1 MTAKRVRKA
10 IITAAGLGTRFLP
23 VSKAQP
29 KEMLPLL
36 DKPTIQYGV
45 EEAMASGIEEVVMVI
60 GGGKRAIVDH
70 FDRSREIEYYLAERG
85 KEDLLAILA
94 EVDALTDRV
103 ELAYVQQKE
112 PLGLGHAVGCAHR
125 LVEGEPAAVL
135 LPDDVILGAEPCLAQ
150 LIRAHEETG
159 ATVIA
164 TRRVARDQISRYGI
178 LATGSSSGRL
188 HEVVDL
194 VEKPS
199 AEDAPSDLAIF
210 GRYVLLPGVMRAIA
224 GTSPGAGKEIQLTD
238 AIRSTLKSAPVVA
251 WEFEGDYYDTG
262 TLPGYLR
269 ANLALALKRDDL
281 RESMLAVVRELVD
294 ASEVAG

>member
-1 MTAKRVRKA
+1 MVRKA

-23 VSKAQP
+23 ITKAQP
-29 KEMLPLL
+29 KEMLPLV

-45 EEAMASGIEEVVMVI
+45 EEARVSGIEEVVMVI

-70 FDRSREIEYYLAERG
+70 FDRSRELEYYLAERE
-85 KEDLLAILA
+85 KADLLAVLA
-94 EVDALTDRV
+94 EVNALTDQV
-103 ELAYVQQKE
+103 QVVYVQQKE

-125 LVEGEPAAVL
+125 LVEGEPCAVL
-135 LPDDVILGAEPCLAQ
+135 LPDDVILGAEPCLSQ
-150 LIRAHEETG
+150 LIKAHAETG

-164 TRRVARDQISRYGI
+164 TRRVPKDQISRYGI
-178 LATGSSSGRL
+178 LATGQSRGQL

-194 VEKPS
+194 VEKPDPS
-199 AEDAPSDLAIF
+199 EAPSDLAIF
-210 GRYVLLPGVMRAIA
+210 GRYVLLPEVLTAISETA
-224 GTSPGAGKEIQLTD
+224 PGAGKEIQLTD
-238 AIRSTLKSAPVVA
+238 AIRMTLGSSRVVA

-269 ANLALALKRDDL
+269 ANLALALQRDDL

>member
-1 MTAKRVRKA
+1 MTRSTVRKA

-23 VSKAQP
+23 VTKAQP

-45 EEAMASGIEEVVMVI
+45 EEARDSGIEEVVMVI

-70 FDRSREIEYYLAERG
+70 FDRSRELEFYLAERG
-85 KEDLLAILA
+85 KDDLLGILA

-103 ELAYVQQKE
+103 QLVYVQQKE

-125 LVEGEPAAVL
+125 LVEDEACALL
-135 LPDDVILGAEPCLAQ
+135 LPDDVILGAEPALSQ
-150 LIRAHEETG
+150 LIRAYSETG

-164 TRRVARDQISRYGI
+164 TRRVPRDQISRYGI
-178 LATGSSSGRL
+178 IATGASEGRL

-194 VEKPS
+194 VEKPDPD
-199 AEDAPSDLAIF
+199 EAPSDLAIF
-210 GRYVLLPGVMRAIA
+210 GRYVLRPEVLTAISE
-224 GTSPGAGKEIQLTD
+224 TPPGAGKEIQLTD
-238 AIRSTLKSAPVVA
+238 AIRQTLGKGRVVA

-262 TLPGYLR
+262 TVQGYLR
-269 ANLALALKRDDL
+269 SNLALALQRDDL
-281 RESMLAVVRELVD
+281 RESMLAVVRELVG
-294 ASEVAG
+294 ASEVGG

>member
-1 MTAKRVRKA
+1 MTASPVRKA

-23 VSKAQP
+23 VTKAQP

-45 EEAMASGIEEVVMVI
+45 EEAGASGIEEVIMVI

-85 KEDLLAILA
+85 KDDMLKMLA

-103 ELAYVQQKE
+103 QLVYVQQKE
-112 PLGLGHAVGCAHR
+112 PLGLGHAVGCAYR
-125 LVEGEPAAVL
+125 LVEDEACAVL
-135 LPDDVILGAEPCLAQ
+135 LPDDVILGAGPCLGQ
-150 LIRAHEETG
+150 LISAHAETG

-178 LATGSSSGRL
+178 LATGGSSGRL

-194 VEKPS
+194 VEKPHPD
-199 AEDAPSDLAIF
+199 EAPSDLAIF
-210 GRYVLLPGVMRAIA
+210 GRYVLLPEVMRAIA
-224 GTSPGAGKEIQLTD
+224 ETSPGAGKEIQLTD
-238 AIRSTLKSAPVVA
+238 AIKKTLGSSRVVA

-262 TLPGYLR
+262 TVPGYLR